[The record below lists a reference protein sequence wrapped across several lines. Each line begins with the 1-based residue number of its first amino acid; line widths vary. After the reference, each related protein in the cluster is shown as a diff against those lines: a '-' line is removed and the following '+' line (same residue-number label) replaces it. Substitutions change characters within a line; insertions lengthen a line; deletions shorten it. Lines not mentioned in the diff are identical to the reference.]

1 MMKVMVVM
9 MMLMMT
15 ILNPECQRVEA
26 TQWGTWEG
34 VNTNI
39 TILKEVCLVLIEA
52 QAWEGSQ
59 IYERKKEDFK

>member
-1 MMKVMVVM
+1 

-52 QAWEGSQ
+52 QA
-59 IYERKKEDFK
+59 